1 MAGPMDI
8 LVVAGARPNFMK
20 IAPILRAMAD
30 SKILRG
36 RLIHTGQH
44 HDDAMSG
51 SFFRELDI
59 PEPEENLEAAG
70 GTQAT
75 QTAEIMIRFEKTLD
89 RIAPRAVLVVGDVN
103 STLACALVAAKKGVT
118 VIHVESGLRS
128 YDRAMP
134 EEINRVLT
142 DQISDFLFTTER
154 EANDNL
160 AKEGITQGVHF
171 VGNVMVDSVE
181 HNLKNA
187 VPAAQTL
194 SGLNVKATVSNYALL
209 TLHRPSNVDDPHMLE
224 ALLAAIASISESVPI
239 IFPAHPRTKDA
250 IKRFGFEKYFEN
262 SAIAI
267 VPPQSYLS
275 MLGLMREAKV
285 VLTDSGGLQEETTA
299 LGVPCFT
306 LRENTERWIT
316 VREGTNTMVGTSPD
330 ALLAAFADLM
340 SGNIK
345 RGKRPE
351 AWDGRA
357 GERIVAILE
366 NELAK

>member
-1 MAGPMDI
+1 MAGALDI

-20 IAPILRAMAD
+20 IAPIMRALAD

-51 SFFRELDI
+51 SFFRELGI

-70 GTQAT
+70 GTQAS
-75 QTAEIMIRFEKTLD
+75 QTAEIMIRFEKVMD
-89 RIAPRAVLVVGDVN
+89 RMAPRAVLVVGDVT
-103 STLACALVAAKKGVT
+103 STLACALVAVKKGVP

-154 EANDNL
+154 EADENL
-160 AKEGITQGVHF
+160 AKEGITKGVHF
-171 VGNVMVDSVE
+171 VGNVMVDSIE

-187 VPAAQTL
+187 TPAVQTL
-194 SGLNVKATVSNYALL
+194 SALGVKATASNYAVL
-209 TLHRPSNVDDPHMLE
+209 TLHRPSNVDDPKMLE
-224 ALLAAIASISESVPI
+224 ALLGAIAKIAAQVPVL
-239 IFPAHPRTKDA
+239 FPAHPRTKDA
-250 IKRFGFEKYFEN
+250 IARFGLERYFE
-262 SAIAI
+262 SGDIAI

-275 MLGLMREAKV
+275 MLGLMREAKI

-316 VREGTNTMVGTSPD
+316 VTQGTNTMVGTSPD
-330 ALLAAFADLM
+330 ALLDAFADLM
-340 SGNIK
+340 A
-345 RGKRPE
+345 GKVKGGVRPE

-366 NELAK
+366 KALAK